1 MLEAKRKEYEDRLL
15 DRRRRLADLYND
27 EIVQWRKEVLAKVET
42 PEDRK
47 LRYITLCSL
56 F

>member
-1 MLEAKRKEYEDRLL
+1 MLETKRKEYESQLL
-15 DRRRRLADLYND
+15 ERRRRLADLYND

-47 LRYITLCSL
+47 QR
-56 F
+56 